1 MMPRFGTRSTERLL
15 SMHAL
20 LQSVLTEAIKH
31 WDFTVIHGHRGEDLQ
46 NELYAQGLS
55 KLRYPESKHNR
66 VSEET
71 GEPESWAVDFAP
83 WFPEAPHVRW
93 NQDRDFVLLAGKIMG
108 IAEPIL
114 RPRGFTLRYG
124 GDWDRDQNTYDQT
137 FMDLGHLELVLLS

>member
-1 MMPRFGTRSTERLL
+1 MPRFGTRSTERLQ

-31 WDFTVIHGHRGEDLQ
+31 WDFTIIYGYRGEEIQ
-46 NELYAQGLS
+46 NELEAQGLS
-55 KLRYPESKHNR
+55 QKRYPDSKHNR
-66 VSEET
+66 TSEE

-83 WFPEAPHVRW
+83 WFPDKPHVRW

-114 RPRGFTLRYG
+114 STRGFMLRYG
-124 GDWDRDQNTYDQT
+124 GDWDSDQDTTDQT
-137 FMDLGHLELVLLS
+137 FMDLGHLELVLLT